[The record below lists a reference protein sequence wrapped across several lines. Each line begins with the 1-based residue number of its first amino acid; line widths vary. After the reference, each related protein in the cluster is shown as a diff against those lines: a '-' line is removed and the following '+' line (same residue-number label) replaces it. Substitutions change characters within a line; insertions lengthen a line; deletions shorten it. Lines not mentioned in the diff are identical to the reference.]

1 MDVREEY
8 FILMD
13 DILNNMHLSY
23 ETRKILSTYCT
34 VNRIPLWVHLNCLQQ
49 LGWSQEEFEKGCKIH
64 QNSSKSVKEMNFSI
78 TDSPQSSSSSSS
90 STTSTSSSLS
100 LPASSHALVPM
111 QCGTVVYGSDS
122 RSSSNSIYDDDEK

>member
-1 MDVREEY
+1 VDVREEY

-13 DILNNMHLSY
+13 DVLNNMHLSY

-49 LGWSQEEFEKGCKIH
+49 LGWSQEEFEKGCKVH
-64 QNSSKSVKEMNFSI
+64 QNSSKFVNEMNISI
-78 TDSPQSSSSSSS
+78 TDSPQSTSSS
-90 STTSTSSSLS
+90 STSTTSSSSS
-100 LPASSHALVPM
+100 LPASSHVLVPM
-111 QCGTVVYGSDS
+111 QCGTVVYGNDS

>member
-49 LGWSQEEFEKGCKIH
+49 LGWSQEEFEKGRKNH
-64 QNSSKSVKEMNFSI
+64 QNSSKSVNEMKFSI
-78 TDSPQSSSSSSS
+78 ADSPQSSSSSSS
-90 STTSTSSSLS
+90 STNSPSSSS
-100 LPASSHALVPM
+100 SSHALVPM
-111 QCGTVVYGSDS
+111 QCGTVVYGNHS